1 MRGRVPV
8 TRRGDKEEQSV
19 DTVVPEPGV
28 TLDTGLLSK
37 NIVVLSLEV
46 ALNLGKAGEGAR

>member
-1 MRGRVPV
+1 V
-8 TRRGDKEEQSV
+8 TRRGDKVEQSV